1 LDGIGEPD
9 AVHVV
14 DISSLMKKKQEEGQM
29 HLAFALKN
37 VESEGY
43 ASLNERW

>member
-14 DISSLMKKKQEEGQM
+14 DILSLMKKKQEEGQM
-29 HLAFALKN
+29 HLALLLKM
-37 VESEGY
+37 S
-43 ASLNERW
+43 SWTDTHH

>member
-14 DISSLMKKKQEEGQM
+14 DIFSLMKKKQEEGQM
-29 HLAFALKN
+29 HLALLLKMSSQTN
-37 VESEGY
+37 THH
-43 ASLNERW
+43 